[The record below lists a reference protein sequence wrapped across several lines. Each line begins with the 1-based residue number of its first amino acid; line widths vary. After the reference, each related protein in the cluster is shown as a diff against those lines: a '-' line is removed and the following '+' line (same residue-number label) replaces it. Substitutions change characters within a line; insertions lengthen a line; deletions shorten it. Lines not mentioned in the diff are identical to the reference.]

1 MKPLVSIIIPVYNV
15 QDYLVRCLDSVV
27 NQTYNNIE
35 ILIINDGSTD
45 NSSEIIQDYKKR
57 YNNIVIYDQ
66 KNSGQ
71 ASARNKGIK
80 ECSGEYILFV
90 DSDDWIDLNC
100 VEECV
105 QTLISSKSDLVIFD
119 INTIKVNGVIKQVT
133 GTNIFESESVPWNKM
148 YKREL
153 WEGHKFP
160 EGVWYEDLGVVP
172 IIVGLTARKVKLNKS
187 LYNYNFTRNG
197 SQSHQIN
204 NDKNMDILK
213 MLQLVD
219 LLLKGNVNES
229 ELEYLFIKHIIKN
242 LIFRKLLISNVINN
256 ENILEAIEFI
266 QTRFPEWENN
276 FYYKRSRGITSY
288 VEKFTWKLVK
298 FKQFKAAGV
307 FWKTVT
313 NLN

>member
-45 NSSEIIQDYKKR
+45 NSKEIIQDYKEK
-57 YNNIVIYDQ
+57 YSNIIFYDQ
-66 KNSGQ
+66 TNAGQ

-90 DSDDWIDLNC
+90 DSDDWIELNC

-105 QTLISSKSDLVIFD
+105 QALISSYSDLVIFD
-119 INTIKVNGVIKQVT
+119 INTIKSNSIIKQVT
-133 GTNIFESESVPWNKM
+133 GTNIFDSESVPWNKM
-148 YKREL
+148 YKKEL
-153 WEGHKFP
+153 WEGHQFP

-172 IIVGLTARKVKLNKS
+172 VIVGLTSKKVKLNKS

-213 MLQLVD
+213 MLQIVD
-219 LLLKGNVNES
+219 VFLKGNVNEN
-229 ELEYLFIKHIIKN
+229 ELEFLFIKHIVKN
-242 LIFRKLLISNVINN
+242 LIIRKLLVSNNINN

-266 QTRFPEWENN
+266 QTRFPRWENN
-276 FYYKRSRGITSY
+276 SFYNRRRGITSY

-298 FKQFKAAGV
+298 YKRFKAAGA
-307 FWKTVT
+307 FWKIAT
-313 NLN
+313 NFN